1 MNSNLNASNIKIKH
15 NSKVK
20 KHWEYDP
27 VTGEEQESFIDIIP
41 LEEKPK
47 QTQQDLFSY
56 REEKAINHSV
66 NCYFCADSFDEREG
80 IDASPFND
88 NDGGTICQSCL
99 EKQPDLLF
107 YTDMETDDLI

>member
-56 REEKAINHSV
+56 EERKTVICCQCKCEIPESLSTDATE
-66 NCYFCADSFDEREG
+66 YGWEG
-80 IDASPFND
+80 SICNDCIDMILS
-88 NDGGTICQSCL
+88 
-99 EKQPDLLF
+99 QPDINDQ
-107 YTDMETDDLI
+107 YV